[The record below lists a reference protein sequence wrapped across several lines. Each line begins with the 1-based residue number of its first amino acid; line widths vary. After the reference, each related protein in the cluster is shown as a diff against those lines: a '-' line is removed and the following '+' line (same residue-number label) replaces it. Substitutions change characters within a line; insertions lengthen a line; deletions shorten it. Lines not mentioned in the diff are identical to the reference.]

1 MLVDKGCTR
10 VCCCLFC
17 GGRSWGLQLCLHFSG
32 GTAAA
37 AVSIAVEVC
46 KQRRGTAGSR
56 CVHFWL
62 SWSPSKHML
71 LGRGDEEKLGKK
83 WCAFCRRLLPPPIFR
98 FVLFFATKSG
108 LFLQICLLLLPL
120 ISFLSLYSLVD

>member
-46 KQRRGTAGSR
+46 KQRRGKQH
-56 CVHFWL
+56 CWL
-62 SWSPSKHML
+62 EVCAL
-71 LGRGDEEKLGKK
+71 L
-83 WCAFCRRLLPPPIFR
+83 ALL
-98 FVLFFATKSG
+98 VTEQTHASG
-108 LFLQICLLLLPL
+108 GGG
-120 ISFLSLYSLVD
+120 